1 MENRIYP
8 YIKESK
14 DFKVVVL
21 DHNNIYI
28 YYSPTLSLLPEEA
41 FSKLLSQEEF
51 NDEIIQNLKN
61 ERAVTD
67 YGVYCGIAYVHRK
80 EKTFF

>member
-1 MENRIYP
+1 MENRIFP
-8 YIKESK
+8 CIKESK

-21 DHNNIYI
+21 DYNNIYI
-28 YYSPTLSLLPEEA
+28 YYSPELELLPEEA
-41 FSKLLSQEEF
+41 FNKLLSQEEF

-61 ERAVTD
+61 ERATTD
-67 YGVYCGIAYVHRK
+67 YGVYSGIVYVHRK

>member
-21 DHNNIYI
+21 DCNNIYI
-28 YYSPTLSLLPEEA
+28 YYSPTLELLPEEA
-41 FSKLLSQEEF
+41 FNKLLSQEEF

-61 ERAVTD
+61 ERAITD

-80 EKTFF
+80 EETFF